1 MKTYEVWHLENG
13 IDWTAYSNWF
23 IGMNDVPFAIVIIE
37 AKKYSN
43 ITIAHAVLGS
53 FVGVVLHSVGCTL
66 KNY

>member
-23 IGMNDVPFAIVIIE
+23 IGMNDVPFAVVIIG

-43 ITIAHAVLGS
+43 ITIAHTVSGS
-53 FVGVVLHSVGCTL
+53 FVGVILHSVGCTL